1 VRPGN
6 CGAWWQL
13 PSVSSVA
20 SVGVE
25 ELGPKWVACQ
35 ALLHCDCGRGGG
47 GFSPLATSFG
57 CGHGTDLLLALFQRS
72 SNLLALFQRPSN
84 IACVSNQDEWE
95 ADFDRARLRDVPF
108 ETMSGIPLRPVY
120 GPEYVEF
127 PGQWPYTRGPYASMY
142 RSRLWTMRQFA
153 GFGTAEDTNGRF
165 KELLRSGGSG
175 LSTAFDMPTLL
186 GRDSDDPLAK
196 GEVGR
201 AGVAVDTQADMET
214 LFSGIDLASVSTSM
228 TINSAAPVIM
238 AMYIGVADQTGVERR
253 ALSGTIQNDILKEY
267 QAQKEYV
274 FPPRP
279 SVRLVTDLVRFATS
293 ELPRWHPVSI
303 SGYHIREAGS
313 TAAQELAFT
322 LANGFAYVEAA
333 LQAGLNV
340 DEFGPRLS
348 FFFNAHIDFFE
359 EIAKYRAARRIWARW
374 MRDRYGAADR
384 RSLQLRFHT
393 QTAGVSLTAQQ
404 PEVNIARVAIEALA
418 GVLGGTQ
425 SLHTDSYDEAL
436 ALPTEQAARLALR
449 TQQVIAEES
458 GVAHVADPLGGSWFV
473 ESLTDELERQAEE
486 VFSYLLKQG
495 SGSMLDGVVECIESG
510 WFCSE
515 IADAAYEFQSKIAS
529 KRWIQVGVNGYT
541 DGDDHQPPTLYVDP
555 SVEARQLADLAEIK
569 QSRDDEAVVRSLER
583 LRSEAADPTIN
594 LMPALIEAAS
604 RYVTV
609 GECMGALE
617 SVFGI
622 WYERSFV

>member
-1 VRPGN
+1 MGSRQEWLAAYERSHLRP
-6 CGAWWQL
+6 A
-13 PSVSSVA
+13 
-20 SVGVE
+20 
-25 ELGPKWVACQ
+25 
-35 ALLHCDCGRGGG
+35 
-47 GFSPLATSFG
+47 
-57 CGHGTDLLLALFQRS
+57 
-72 SNLLALFQRPSN
+72 
-84 IACVSNQDEWE
+84 
-95 ADFDRARLRDVPF
+95 PF
-108 ETMSGIPLRPVY
+108 ETMSGVPLQAVY
-120 GPEYVEF
+120 GPDDAEY

-153 GFGTAEDTNGRF
+153 GFGTAADTNGRF
-165 KELLRSGGSG
+165 KELLASGGSG

-201 AGVAVDTQADMET
+201 AGVAIDTQADMET
-214 LFSGIDLASVSTSM
+214 LFAGIDLSSVSTSM
-228 TINSAAPVIM
+228 TINSAAPVVM
-238 AMYIGVADQTGVERR
+238 AMYIGVADTDGVERH

-279 SVRLVTDLVRFATS
+279 SVRLVTDLISFATA

-333 LQAGLNV
+333 MAAGLGV
-340 DEFGPRLS
+340 DEFAPRLS

-374 MRDRYGAADR
+374 MRDRYGAAEP

-404 PEVNIARVAIEALA
+404 PEVNLARVAIEALA

-458 GVAHVADPLGGSWFV
+458 GVVHVADPLGGSWFV
-473 ESLTDELERQAEE
+473 ESLTDELERRAEE
-486 VFSYLLKQG
+486 IFSHLAEAG
-495 SGSMLDGVVECIESG
+495 SGSMLDGVISCIEDG

-515 IADAAYEFQSKIAS
+515 IADAAYEFQSKIAAG
-529 KRWIQVGVNGYT
+529 KWIQVGVNGYT
-541 DGDDHQPPTLYVDP
+541 DGDDTQPPTLSIDP
-555 SVEARQLADLAEIK
+555 GVERHQLADLAAVK
-569 QSRDDEAVVRSLER
+569 QRRDDGAVQRSLER
-583 LRSEAADPTIN
+583 LRTEAADPAVN
-594 LMPALIEAAS
+594 LMPALIEAAG

-609 GECMGALE
+609 GESMAALE
-617 SVFGI
+617 SVFGT
-622 WYERSFV
+622 WFERSSL